1 MKRILRI
8 TLVLAM
14 MLGASGQF
22 AGLRADDRIE
32 VAQISCSATP
42 TNGGIKLTAE
52 SETTFDIYS
61 ITGQRIK
68 TIAVNSGTEQINLPK
83 GCYIVK
89 CAQWSKKVI
98 VK

>member
-8 TLVLAM
+8 TLILAVM
-14 MLGASGQF
+14 IGASGLF
-22 AGLRADDRIE
+22 VGINADDRIE
-32 VAQISCSATP
+32 VTAVSCSASP

-52 SETTFDIYS
+52 SDMTFDIYS

-68 TIAVNSGTEQINLPK
+68 SVSVSSGTEQINLPK
-83 GCYIVK
+83 GCYIVR